1 MIEGALWRKWV
12 FFYAPMALFLLFL
25 LFPFY
30 WMMITSFKT
39 EDQMRSL
46 VAMFWPS
53 PAVLEN
59 YTQLLTK
66 TDFVRSCV

>member
-30 WMMITSFKT
+30 WMVITSVRPGSAARWT
-39 EDQMRSL
+39 RSR
-46 VAMFWPS
+46 
-53 PAVLEN
+53 
-59 YTQLLTK
+59 
-66 TDFVRSCV
+66 RSRICSGCTRT